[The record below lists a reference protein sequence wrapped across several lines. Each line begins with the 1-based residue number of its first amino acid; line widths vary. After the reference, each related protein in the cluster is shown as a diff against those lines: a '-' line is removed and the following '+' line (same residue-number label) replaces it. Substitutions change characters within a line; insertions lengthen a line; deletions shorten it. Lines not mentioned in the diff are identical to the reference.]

1 MQDNQTL
8 TKIKAKQ
15 QLGLP
20 LNDHERAMLTLY
32 GGNTPDTTDADAVA
46 ARAELCANLIAP
58 ILDVL
63 VPIIDAIA
71 LRVKRTSVEETAAA
85 MNEYARKSAFVEKH
99 LSPMLAAADM
109 QIERASYRCHIA
121 TGEEYVDIIYIGG
134 HKRRVCVTADSLQ
147 ALILDVMR

>member
-20 LNDHERAMLTLY
+20 LDDHDRAMLTLY
-32 GGNTPDTTDADAVA
+32 GNETPENATDADAAA
-46 ARAELCANLIAP
+46 ARAELCANIIAP

-71 LRVKRTSVEETAAA
+71 LRIKRTSVEETAAA
-85 MNEYARKSAFVEKH
+85 MSEYGKKAAFVEKTPLADVGGGGYANQKCVVPLPHRHERGIRRHH
-99 LSPMLAAADM
+99 LHRRTQTPRMRNRGLAA
-109 QIERASYRCHIA
+109 S
-121 TGEEYVDIIYIGG
+121 VDP
-134 HKRRVCVTADSLQ
+134 
-147 ALILDVMR
+147 